1 MGTGLPYI
9 TAVTCTA
16 VILMFIVKVALGHLY
31 QVNVN
36 LCTNNYFHVAEFYS
50 LMTNF
55 ASNNVVNF
63 DSNLYFVLCEMRF
76 FFSGH
81 AIELVTD
88 VLPPKFG
95 LNLFK
100 FVDEA

>member
-16 VILMFIVKVALGHLY
+16 VILMFIVNVALGHLY

-36 LCTNNYFHVAEFYS
+36 LCTNNYFHVAEFYL
-50 LMTNF
+50 LMINL

-63 DSNLYFVLCEMRF
+63 DSNLYFVKCVS
-76 FFSGH
+76 FSGH
-81 AIELVTD
+81 TIELVTD
-88 VLPPKFG
+88 VLLPPKFG
-95 LNLFK
+95 LNLF
-100 FVDEA
+100 VDEA